1 DGWADRLDVLGDAV
15 DQASGQ
21 RAFSEA
27 AVGSLSIRLT
37 SPPVP
42 HFNEFWFGLRPESN
56 SENPWFR
63 EFWEEKFNC
72 SLSGAPGRRRCTAR
86 WAEWANRFKC
96 FVTASGITDASQQ
109 REILL
114 YVGGKQVAEAYAE
127 LTRPGKTL
135 EELLDALR
143 EHFKSRHNPVFVRYE
158 FRHCTQ
164 QPGEAINAWVQRLF
178 KAAEG
183 CEFETQRDLIIRDQI
198 VAGCQSDQ
206 LRRRL
211 LQTPNIQLKEAL
223 QQARAFEAADLQSAV
238 IEARKSESVNA
249 MRRIE
254 KPDRPERTRTNCEV
268 FCLTPQRK
276 RLPLVKADINGHA
289 TDLLIDSGASC
300 NLMDSKTF
308 KAIGG
313 TADDLRESKQRVF
326 PFGSSE
332 PLTTLG
338 KATLRT
344 AVYDVSASISYIIV
358 KETGTTIVGRETS
371 EKLGILRIGPSNP
384 SVCHLKD
391 SGELHEPLSAALAAA
406 ATEAD
411 DQAMPQHERLSNI
424 IKTFRQRFVG
434 IGCVKDVEVGIHLQ
448 DGAVPVCHPPSRIPR
463 ETEPSK
469 QPSQHSEAATPLQA
483 TPLPPHAWHTLG
495 IDFTGPVQNKHLL
508 VIVDHFSRYPIV
520 ISMSS
525 MTAEA
530 VTKQLRKLFSTFGR
544 PAQLVSDNGPPFSS
558 QAFHD
563 FLRSN
568 GVQHRSITPY
578 HPAANGVTERIN
590 RSINKIIRIASI
602 EKSDW
607 RAALEDWLEAYRN
620 TPHSSTGATPA
631 ELMFQRQVQDC
642 IPSMRQRS
650 RVPSTLA
657 AVRARDSAA
666 KQRMARHADKRRR
679 AASHNIMTGD
689 SVLRR
694 RRPASKMQT
703 PFEPEPWVVEE
714 VKGDSLILR
723 RAHESCMRHITDLKR
738 LPTADFPPPPPTPPP
753 TEGRPKSP
761 ESIALRAHPRS
772 EDLSKGFRQDTK
784 LGLVV
789 NAAWTVAHA
798 LHDLHLNICS
808 GAPGPC
814 QGFLPVNGT
823 LLLEKLMRT
832 NFLTYTNERLAF
844 DEKGDPPGR
853 YEILNYQKVK
863 KGNSSGY
870 YYEYM
875 QVAKGPAQH
884 PVLLPGAVQS
894 RRDQEMRKSSQSDSR
909 PGESEKMGSR
919 LMGAPDFWHIGA
931 DRDTR
936 CKSCDDMSV
945 VTKEFGEEQCTKCE
959 NGTRPNWNQTACEQ
973 IPIDYLRWRDTEAIV
988 AVAFS
993 CLGSL
998 VTLWV
1003 VFIIFKYYNT
1013 PVVKASTRELMLFI
1027 LFGIL
1032 LSYLTTFGLVHR
1044 PTVVSCYLSRAL
1056 PGLSLSFIYGAL
1068 VTKTNRIARILA
1080 GSKKKIMTRKP
1091 RFLNTGSQIVIT
1103 CFLIS
1108 VELSIIVGML
1118 VWERPDAVLDYRQKF
1133 RVRLVCNTTPTG
1145 VMAPLGF
1152 DGFLIVLCTLYA
1164 IRTRNLP
1171 ENFNEAK
1178 FIGFTMYTTCV
1189 IWLSFVPIYF
1199 GSENKVTATCL
1210 SVSLSATV
1218 ALVLLFTPKLYII
1231 LVKPEKNSRSAFS
1244 TTKEVR
1250 CHIGHSNNYNSSK
1263 SSHKHNALHE

>member
-1 DGWADRLDVLGDAV
+1 GLRASGNSEEALPPISLTPGDHGQLVLRCRAGSSGGAGVRQRAVPLRRVQEVADELAEILGPENVGEVRVWAEVAGQPLASELPRLPSAPPPQPPSSSSAWRSRRLSCKKRPSPMSVDTLNDVTTTSADFAIDIDDVEDKDEDSENRCPNSGANKCGTPKRRRLGRPLGDLTNSTTPTFKKPPTKTFSTVASTVPVAAPAAALHRCASEIACSSSVDGTPGNSRPSLHRQESAATALDSARVDRAIASIDSLNLIGNSEQRHALPTVKELDYGIRHVTSDTVSRLVNGEFSSTVSSYAIIDCRYPYEFSGGHIQGAV
-15 DQASGQ
+15 NVFTQEDLLRRFLEPASQA
-21 RAFSEA
+21 A
-27 AVGSLSIRLT
+27 AVPATKASVLIFHCEFSSERAPKLARFLRQRDREANVCNYPDLFYPEVYVLQGGYKAFYDAFKRLT
-37 SPPVP
+37 RS
-42 HFNEFWFGLRPESN
+42 
-56 SENPWFR
+56 
-63 EFWEEKFNC
+63 WERQHSRSKH
-72 SLSGAPGRRRCTAR
+72 SRLVAATR

-371 EKLGILRIGPSNP
+371 EELGILRIGPSNP

-448 DGAVPVCHPPSRIPR
+448 DGAVPVCHPPSRIPVHLREAAQRELDDQLQAGIIEKVTGPSEWHQRSPAPEQPGTTTTSTALPRTRPQRDWRCNSLRMQQR

-657 AVRARDSAA
+657 AMSAEEPPA
-666 KQRMARHADKRRR
+666 TTSCRR
-679 AASHNIMTGD
+679 
-689 SVLRR
+689 L
-694 RRPASKMQT
+694 
-703 PFEPEPWVVEE
+703 VVEE

-761 ESIALRAHPRS
+761 ESA
-772 EDLSKGFRQDTK
+772 
-784 LGLVV
+784 
-789 NAAWTVAHA
+789 
-798 LHDLHLNICS
+798 
-808 GAPGPC
+808 
-814 QGFLPVNGT
+814 
-823 LLLEKLMRT
+823 
-832 NFLTYTNERLAF
+832 
-844 DEKGDPPGR
+844 
-853 YEILNYQKVK
+853 
-863 KGNSSGY
+863 
-870 YYEYM
+870 
-875 QVAKGPAQH
+875 
-884 PVLLPGAVQS
+884 
-894 RRDQEMRKSSQSDSR
+894 
-909 PGESEKMGSR
+909 
-919 LMGAPDFWHIGA
+919 
-931 DRDTR
+931 
-936 CKSCDDMSV
+936 
-945 VTKEFGEEQCTKCE
+945 
-959 NGTRPNWNQTACEQ
+959 
-973 IPIDYLRWRDTEAIV
+973 
-988 AVAFS
+988 
-993 CLGSL
+993 
-998 VTLWV
+998 
-1003 VFIIFKYYNT
+1003 
-1013 PVVKASTRELMLFI
+1013 
-1027 LFGIL
+1027 
-1032 LSYLTTFGLVHR
+1032 
-1044 PTVVSCYLSRAL
+1044 
-1056 PGLSLSFIYGAL
+1056 
-1068 VTKTNRIARILA
+1068 A
-1080 GSKKKIMTRKP
+1080 GSP
-1091 RFLNTGSQIVIT
+1091 
-1103 CFLIS
+1103 
-1108 VELSIIVGML
+1108 
-1118 VWERPDAVLDYRQKF
+1118 
-1133 RVRLVCNTTPTG
+1133 
-1145 VMAPLGF
+1145 
-1152 DGFLIVLCTLYA
+1152 
-1164 IRTRNLP
+1164 
-1171 ENFNEAK
+1171 
-1178 FIGFTMYTTCV
+1178 TCV
-1189 IWLSFVPIYF
+1189 
-1199 GSENKVTATCL
+1199 
-1210 SVSLSATV
+1210 
-1218 ALVLLFTPKLYII
+1218 
-1231 LVKPEKNSRSAFS
+1231 
-1244 TTKEVR
+1244 
-1250 CHIGHSNNYNSSK
+1250 
-1263 SSHKHNALHE
+1263 